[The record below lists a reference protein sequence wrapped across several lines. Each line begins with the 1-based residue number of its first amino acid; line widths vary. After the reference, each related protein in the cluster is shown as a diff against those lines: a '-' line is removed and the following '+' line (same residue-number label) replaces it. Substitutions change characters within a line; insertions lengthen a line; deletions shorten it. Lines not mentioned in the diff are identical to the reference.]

1 MRTCCFGRRAP
12 LHLKQIQVVS
22 TIYFDLSVDTDEILD
37 NVSYSEEEYFLLD
50 ILERLNPKNIN
61 AALREY
67 FEDKNERVTEILGCV
82 NYFEEERTLFDIL
95 ERFDDHHVNSALR
108 EYFGLQN
115 RNKLPDFVDAE
126 KL

>member
-1 MRTCCFGRRAP
+1 M
-12 LHLKQIQVVS
+12 
-22 TIYFDLSVDTDEILD
+22 DTDEILD

-50 ILERLNPKNIN
+50 ILERFNTENIH

-67 FEDKNERVTEILGCV
+67 FEDKNERVTEFLGCE
-82 NYFEEERTLFDIL
+82 NYFEQERTLLDIL
-95 ERFDDHHVNSALR
+95 ERFDALNVNAALR